1 MRIDFILVLEFAS
14 NNNDAFILLKTRQE
28 TITTILPSKNDIE
41 LNFKASVPEQLTF
54 MLSNLGPNA
63 SVVLKK
69 CSLGGLEL
77 PKSILDQICNFV
89 PASTNKSI
97 ITTNWWEN
105 GKVTIDFFAGDW
117 IQYHL
122 LYGNKITV

>member
-1 MRIDFILVLEFAS
+1 MRIDFMLELDFDSRDTNAC
-14 NNNDAFILLKTRQE
+14 ILLASRQE
-28 TITTILPSKNDIE
+28 HIATITPGKNIKLDFE
-41 LNFKASVPEQLTF
+41 FSVPNQLTF
-54 MLSNLGPNA
+54 VLTNLGPQA

-77 PKSILDQICNFV
+77 SQNILYQICNFV
-89 PASTNKSI
+89 PVSTNEPLV
-97 ITTNWWEN
+97 TTKWWED

>member
-1 MRIDFILVLEFAS
+1 MLIDFVLELDFDS
-14 NNNDAFILLKTRQE
+14 QVRDACILLANRQE
-28 TITTILPSKNDIE
+28 HIATISPGKNIKLD
-41 LNFKASVPEQLTF
+41 FKFSVPDQLTF
-54 MLSNLGPNA
+54 TLTNLGPQA
-63 SVVLKK
+63 SVILKK

-77 PKSILDQICNFV
+77 SQNILDQICNFV
-89 PASTNKSI
+89 PASTNEPLV
-97 ITTNWWEN
+97 TTKWWED